1 MSLVVLVGFQDRNSF
16 LSEVVITLPP
26 PLALHPRNSFL
37 VGGRR
42 QQLPE
47 MGCAKSPERVETG
60 KLYGSVILLRLG

>member
-1 MSLVVLVGFQDRNSF
+1 MSLVVLERFQDRNSF
-16 LSEVVITLPP
+16 LSEVNTFPP